1 MHPMEESKTKG
12 IPQKGEEP
20 STRSPNVTSTSLPL
34 VDVASMD
41 MTPEDT
47 VVSIQANKA
56 IKVPANIIENTAVTR
71 QYVTVKRKGR
81 RKKVVDP
88 NSCKNM

>member
-12 IPQKGEEP
+12 IPKEGEEP

-41 MTPEDT
+41 MAPEDT

-56 IKVPANIIENTAVTR
+56 
-71 QYVTVKRKGR
+71 
-81 RKKVVDP
+81 
-88 NSCKNM
+88 

>member
-12 IPQKGEEP
+12 IPQEGEEP
-20 STRSPNVTSTSLPL
+20 STRSPSVTSTSLPL
-34 VDVASMD
+34 FDAASMD
-41 MTPEDT
+41 MIPEDS
-47 VVSIQANKA
+47 VVPIQANRA

>member
-1 MHPMEESKTKG
+1 MRG
-12 IPQKGEEP
+12 
-20 STRSPNVTSTSLPL
+20 RSLSVTSRSLPSW
-34 VDVASMD
+34 DVASMN
-41 MTPEDT
+41 MTLEDT
-47 VVSIQANKA
+47 VVPIQANKA